1 MKAKY
6 FILLA
11 SMSLCGRSEK
21 SEELTP
27 VKVAEQYIQ
36 GDKEIDLLFFAPD
49 EGRIYKNILLGLIE
63 QEKKS
68 IKAALFRLT
77 DKKVMQ
83 ALIDAHTRG
92 VSVEVIF
99 DPGAVTTAYYSLALQ
114 LRDAGIQVYHYQAID
129 LFTRRKSKK
138 TRKVEK
144 EKTKYQTLMH
154 QKTFIFE
161 DTFGRKIVAFGS
173 LNPTTAGFHGNEE
186 AIQIRNKSEIVE
198 GFEKQFERV
207 KKRSNLSEPDWSK
220 MRRGRADSVAY
231 ERDLCRPSLLQ
242 SLLS

>member
-1 MKAKY
+1 MKLRY
-6 FILLA
+6 HILA
-11 SMSLCGRSEK
+11 VSLSLSGESIK
-21 SEELTP
+21 PHELTP
-27 VKVAEQYIQ
+27 VQAVEQYIQ
-36 GDKEIDLLFFAPD
+36 HDKEIDLLFFAPD

-92 VSVEVIF
+92 ISVEVVF
-99 DPGAVTTAYYSLALQ
+99 DSGAVTTAYYSLALQ
-114 LRDAGIQVYHYQAID
+114 LRDAGIRVYQYQAID
-129 LFTRRKSKK
+129 LFSRRRAKK

-144 EKTKYQTLMH
+144 EKAKYQTLMH

-161 DTFGRKIVAFGS
+161 DTLGRKIVAFGS

-186 AIQIRNKSEIVE
+186 AIQIRSKTEIVE
-198 GFEKQFERV
+198 GFERQFERV
-207 KKRSNLSEPDWSK
+207 KKRSNLLEPDWSK
-220 MRRGRADSVAY
+220 MRKRG
-231 ERDLCRPSLLQ
+231 
-242 SLLS
+242 